1 MLLDRPLRTC
11 VAPAVDGLQGWQM
24 PPSTGSGRRG
34 RIYYGTQ
41 VRGVRVNNVDVHVAR
56 FASIQCRTEVQSLK

>member
-1 MLLDRPLRTC
+1 
-11 VAPAVDGLQGWQM
+11 LQGWQM